1 MPSRSNP
8 ESVGDW
14 QNLVTSV
21 EANSTDLAHLEFS
34 NQKLSGTLDRVV
46 DITKQQSAL
55 TASKQEMTRQ
65 LREAL
70 TEGNRLATV
79 LRLAIKEHY
88 GIRSEKLAEFGMQPF
103 RGRPRKAKP
112 EAPPPALEPTP
123 DDKL

>member
-1 MPSRSNP
+1 MPSKSSP

-14 QNLVTSV
+14 QNLVTAV

-55 TASKQEMTRQ
+55 TAGKQEMTRQ

-112 EAPPPALEPTP
+112 EAPPTPEPTP
-123 DDKL
+123 DGKL

>member
-1 MPSRSNP
+1 MPSKSNP
-8 ESVGDW
+8 EAVGDW
-14 QNLVTSV
+14 QNLLVSI
-21 EANSTDLAHLEFS
+21 EANSADLTHLEFS
-34 NQKLSGTLDRVV
+34 RVKLSGTLDRVV

-112 EAPPPALEPTP
+112 TAPPVPEPAP
-123 DDKL
+123 DVKL

>member
-1 MPSRSNP
+1 MASKSNP
-8 ESVGDW
+8 EAVGDW
-14 QNLVTSV
+14 QNLLASI
-21 EANSTDLAHLEFS
+21 EANSADLAHLEFS
-34 NQKLSGTLDRVV
+34 RLKLSGTLDRVV

-70 TEGNRLATV
+70 AEGNRLATV
-79 LRLAIKEHY
+79 LRLAIKEHF

-112 EAPPPALEPTP
+112 PAPEPAP
-123 DDKL
+123 DVKL